1 MNTTSIAEQTAEY
14 LLQIKAVKLSPNAP
28 FTWAS
33 GIKSPIYCDNRLT
46 LSFCDVRNYIKN
58 SFAAIIQE
66 KYKDIDSIA
75 GVATGGIA
83 HGALVA
89 DVLNKPFIYVR
100 SSAKAHGLGNM
111 VEGDIKAGDRIIV
124 IEDLISTGGS
134 SLTAIEA
141 LRGAGAEV
149 IALGAIFT
157 YGFQRAVD
165 AFAAS
170 YCPFFTLSDYPT
182 ILDIAIK
189 KGYIQEGE
197 KESLTEWYKNPSAWG
212 K

>member
-1 MNTTSIAEQTAEY
+1 MNTNTIAEQTATY
-14 LLQIKAVKLSPNAP
+14 LLQIKAVKLSPKAP

-33 GIKSPIYCDNRLT
+33 GIKSPVYCDNRLT

-58 SFAAIIQE
+58 SFAAIIQQ
-66 KYKDIDSIA
+66 KYQDIDTIA

-111 VEGDIKAGDRIIV
+111 VEGEIKKGDRILV

-141 LRGAGAEV
+141 LREAGAEV

-165 AFAAS
+165 AFAAAN
-170 YCPFFTLSDYPT
+170 CPFFTLSNYPT
-182 ILDIAIK
+182 LLDIAIQK
-189 KGYIQEGE
+189 EYIQETE
-197 KESLTEWYKNPSAWG
+197 KESLIEWYKNPSAWG